1 MIQNLLKMVKKT
13 VVLSQ
18 NNIDKVWGIA
28 KQMKSPGAK
37 RGDFSKALRK
47 IIEEY
52 DRKIQT
58 NN

>member
-1 MIQNLLKMVKKT
+1 MVKKT